1 MKAQVVSFHC
11 VLKDITGRLISS
23 TFNQDVI
30 THTDG
35 AQQQI
40 LHGLAQGLQ
49 NLKKGEKRRVVLSA
63 EQAYGY
69 YDPRLVIEI
78 PRKRL
83 DQGDR
88 LKLGQQVQAQFHDG
102 ALQMLRVISI
112 SRHRVIL
119 DGNHPLAGQDL
130 VFEIEATD
138 AREASAEEIAAS
150 SPVAPVRY
158 LH

>member
-23 TFNQDVI
+23 TFNQEVI
-30 THTDG
+30 THTEG
-35 AQQQI
+35 PQQM
-40 LHGLAQGLQ
+40 LRGLAQGLQ
-49 NLKKGEKRRVVLSA
+49 DLKKGEKRRVVLRA
-63 EQAYGY
+63 AQAYGY
-69 YDPRLVIEI
+69 YDPQLVIEI

-83 DQGDR
+83 YQGEHLR
-88 LKLGQQVQAQFHDG
+88 LGQQVQAQFHDG
-102 ALQMLRVISI
+102 GLQMLRVISI
-112 SRHRVIL
+112 SRNRVTL

-130 VFEIEATD
+130 VFEIEATE

-150 SPVAPVRY
+150 TPTGAVRY